1 MGRMVTN
8 RKIGKCVL
16 AIYKVLLLT
25 FILAGCTTETEV
37 SNSLKGDID
46 LDFTM
51 MSRNGNGELSESELK
66 DVIICIFTDN
76 ILTDILQQQIIN
88 HTRLRFKL
96 ASTRHKVKIHFL
108 ANTGIQINELVHII
122 GTHEKD
128 FIATLPVLQNRGTYD
143 LIPMWGT
150 LDFPDGMQHSK
161 EGEHQKYAVKLLRST
176 AKIEV
181 RLNNEIAENDFKI
194 NSIRIYRA
202 NDMVLVPNESALHT
216 TDFRVQKPTLPISH
230 IEEEN
235 KRNITLSN
243 ENGTSSFTFY
253 LAESKGYIESS
264 GDWVDKSTTIVVGG
278 FYRNSN
284 KETFYRV
291 DSRRNKNTDYTNT
304 TYDAPENVVVNE
316 YLRNHFYGF
325 QINKI
330 STPGCEE
337 PETAAFQTQCGTSI
351 EVSGWV
357 PVEWRLE
364 GLGMVD
370 YGAYAILD
378 WVLAQ
383 SALLLGVGD
392 NNAKPWI
399 PKEWEEKI
407 GEGQASPVM
416 PWIKYNWS
424 GFYGNTHIDM
434 TEPWKHITYNHDGIG
449 NDVSEE

>member
-1 MGRMVTN
+1 MGRVVTN
-8 RKIGKCVL
+8 RKIGKCL
-16 AIYKVLLLT
+16 KVLYRALLII
-25 FILAGCTTETEV
+25 FIITGCTTETEV
-37 SNSLKGDID
+37 SNSFKGDVD
-46 LDFTM
+46 LDFKM
-51 MSRNGNGELSESELK
+51 MSRNGNGELSESVLK
-66 DVIICIFTDN
+66 DVIICIFTDH
-76 ILTDILQQQIIN
+76 ILTDMLQQQIID
-88 HTRLRFKL
+88 HSKLHFKL
-96 ASTRHKVKIHFL
+96 TSTKHKVKIHFL
-108 ANTGIQINELVHII
+108 VNTGMEVDKLGHVI

-128 FIATLPVLQNRGTYD
+128 FIAALPVLQNRGAYD

-150 LDFPDGMQHSK
+150 LDFPDGIQRGK
-161 EGEHQKYAVKLLRST
+161 EGEHQKYAVKLLRSI
-176 AKIEV
+176 AKVEV
-181 RLNNEIAENDFKI
+181 KLNNEITENDFKI
-194 NSIRIYRA
+194 NSIRVYRA
-202 NDMVLVPNESALHT
+202 NDMVLIPNESALHS

-230 IEEEN
+230 IEEES
-235 KRNITLSN
+235 KKTITLIN
-243 ENGTSSFTFY
+243 ENKTSSFIFY

-278 FYRNSN
+278 FYHNSS

-291 DSRRNKNTDYTNT
+291 DSRKNKHTDA
-304 TYDAPENVVVNE
+304 TYDNPDNIVVNE

-330 STPGCEE
+330 SSTGCEE
-337 PETAAFQTQCGTSI
+337 PEAAAFQTQCGTSI

-357 PVEWRLE
+357 PVEWNLE

-370 YGAYAILD
+370 YGAYAVLD

-383 SALLLGVGD
+383 SSLLLGVGD

-407 GEGQASPVM
+407 GEGQAPPVM
-416 PWIKYNWS
+416 PWIEYIWS

-434 TEPWKHITYNHDGIG
+434 AEPWKHITYSHDGIG